1 MTCSQRN
8 VQLSVPLPVGSH
20 RTGRV
25 WATPTVNLYAL
36 FQWQQPLY
44 TSCVN
49 RNRAGR
55 AVGAVSVLAQNSAQP
70 RSQRRPVQYLWVS
83 AVPGE
88 SGQYLRRSHA
98 QFQRQQPIYTNCVN
112 LTETLHI
119 SSILHISGG
128 NCCIKYKFKTYEHM
142 LAA

>member
-20 RTGRV
+20 RTWRV
-25 WATPTVNLYAL
+25 WATPTVNSCPISVA
-36 FQWQQPLY
+36 WQQPLY

-55 AVGAVSVLAQNSAQP
+55 AVGAVSVLAQNSTQP
-70 RSQRRPVQYLWVS
+70 RSQRRQVQYLWVS

-88 SGQYLRRSHA
+88 SGQYPRRSHT
-98 QFQRQQPIYTNCVN
+98 QFQRQQPIYTNRVN

-128 NCCIKYKFKTYEHM
+128 NI
-142 LAA
+142 AV